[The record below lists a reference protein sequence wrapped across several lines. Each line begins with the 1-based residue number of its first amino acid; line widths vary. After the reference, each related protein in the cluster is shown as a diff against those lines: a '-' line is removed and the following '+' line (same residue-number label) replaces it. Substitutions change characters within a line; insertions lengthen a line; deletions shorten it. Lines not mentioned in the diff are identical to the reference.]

1 MDNQQEST
9 NQDISLS
16 IPIKISFTALKNH
29 MNREY
34 VGKIISRPNS
44 NGTPVNYFKI
54 LDIDLVQSDF
64 EKYNIELIFKLE
76 TLTTF
81 YNKREL
87 QISVLTFVKMNIE
100 SQEVYVDSYKIDSKG
115 DSWLANQLV
124 KSIINTFIYQK
135 IIKNLS
141 IALLPVIKKNR
152 DLLNEK
158 LASKIEVK
166 SGMSILGSLENLT
179 ITHFEIKQNN
189 IWVIINMNGWG
200 IIEIESLDL

>member
-81 YNKREL
+81 YNKR
-87 QISVLTFVKMNIE
+87 
-100 SQEVYVDSYKIDSKG
+100 
-115 DSWLANQLV
+115 
-124 KSIINTFIYQK
+124 
-135 IIKNLS
+135 
-141 IALLPVIKKNR
+141 
-152 DLLNEK
+152 
-158 LASKIEVK
+158 
-166 SGMSILGSLENLT
+166 
-179 ITHFEIKQNN
+179 
-189 IWVIINMNGWG
+189 
-200 IIEIESLDL
+200 